1 MSSPAGEATLP
12 PFHSVVIAVGSQ
24 VVFSFRVLFKPTPQL
39 QDADPTE
46 TQRHH
51 QHTVTKGHG
60 SVCLVCAPGA
70 FGPVALALA
79 RFQANEPEMM
89 LPLQD
94 LSPLKHVSTVFAK
107 QTYR

>member
-1 MSSPAGEATLP
+1 MLFLLFGFRLNLP
-12 PFHSVVIAVGSQ
+12 LNY
-24 VVFSFRVLFKPTPQL
+24 R
-39 QDADPTE
+39 
-46 TQRHH
+46 TQTRPRHRDTTNT
-51 QHTVTKGHG
+51 QTRKGHG

>member
-1 MSSPAGEATLP
+1 LYTEVCN
-12 PFHSVVIAVGSQ
+12 VVKET
-24 VVFSFRVLFKPTPQL
+24 FPTAKIIYIP
-39 QDADPTE
+39 
-46 TQRHH
+46 
-51 QHTVTKGHG
+51 
-60 SVCLVCAPGA
+60 
-70 FGPVALALA
+70 LA